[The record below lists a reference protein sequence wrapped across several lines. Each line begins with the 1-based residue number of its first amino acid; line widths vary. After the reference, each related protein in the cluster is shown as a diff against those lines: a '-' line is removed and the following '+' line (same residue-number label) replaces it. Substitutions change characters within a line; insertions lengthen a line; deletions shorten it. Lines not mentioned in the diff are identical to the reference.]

1 MKFAL
6 LLYSNEFLTD
16 IGWDTAL
23 IQLFQLPSEY
33 HEEQSGIMFKLAC
46 MEERN
51 QILNYVE
58 LDYRDF

>member
-6 LLYSNEFLTD
+6 ILYSSEFLTAGD
-16 IGWDTAL
+16 WDTAL
-23 IQLFQLPSEY
+23 IQLFQLPSKY
-33 HEEQSGIMFKLAC
+33 HEKQSGSMFKLVC